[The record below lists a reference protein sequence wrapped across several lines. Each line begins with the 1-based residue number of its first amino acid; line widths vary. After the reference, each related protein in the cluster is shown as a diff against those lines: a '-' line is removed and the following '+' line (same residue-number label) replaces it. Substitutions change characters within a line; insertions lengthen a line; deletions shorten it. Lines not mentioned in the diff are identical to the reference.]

1 MPQVPYPYAIAL
13 RKWVLQMEQDELKR
27 QEDKCTQENPP
38 TCTAGCPIHVD
49 ARKLMLDIQNKDLKS
64 ALATL
69 QKKQPFPGIIGRIC
83 DHPCENVCKR
93 QEVGTAIAISALER
107 FCVQH
112 QSAKMAKTI
121 IPQKSQTVAVVGSGL
136 RGLTAA
142 YDLAKKGYKVSLF
155 EKADRLG
162 GNLWDFPE
170 QQLPPE
176 VIAEE
181 LSVLN
186 RLNVQIEL
194 HAAITRQDLAK
205 LQEGFDVVYLG
216 LAEQSRD
223 IVELLGEE
231 CEIDPV
237 TCAAQIPGIFGGA
250 LVGNESPIKSVA
262 DGRRAA
268 VSIDRYLQGVS
279 LTASREG
286 EGTIETKLYVN
297 TKGIPP
303 LPAVK
308 ISDETRG
315 YNPEEAIQEAGRC
328 LNCQCLEC
336 VKACKYMEHY
346 GSYPKKYL
354 RQIYNNDTIV
364 MGMRH
369 GNKMINSCSLCGL
382 CAAICPQGLDLGETC
397 KATRESMVSKGK
409 MPPSAH
415 DFALRDMAFNNSEE
429 YAMSRHQPGHNSSK
443 YLFFPGCQLSGSSP
457 DHVEKVY
464 TFLTEKLSGGVA
476 LMLRCCGA
484 PADWAGDQTLFQDNL
499 AVLVREWE
507 SLGKPK
513 LIVACST
520 CHSMFRDRFPGL
532 VSLWELMADLDLPVQ
547 ALNSSG
553 CRVAVQDAC
562 TTRHEPVIHDA
573 VRHILSRLGYDVE
586 ELPYSKERT
595 KCCGFG
601 GLTSFANPEVAKKI
615 VEDRISES
623 TTDYVAYCAMCR
635 NNFAAKGKRTSH
647 LLDLI
652 FGSNLEEAAIRPS
665 VGFSYRHENR
675 AKLKR
680 SLLYSLWKE
689 TTQEKEGA
697 YRTIK
702 LLLNNRVL
710 EIMEDRHILI
720 EDVQQVIEFAE
731 RTGRKFINPD
741 NGHSLAHFCPVKVTY
756 WVEYQAQD
764 QGFEVLNVYSHRM
777 QIVEEGHE

>member
-1 MPQVPYPYAIAL
+1 
-13 RKWVLQMEQDELKR
+13 MEQDELKR
-27 QEDKCTQENPP
+27 LEAKCTQENPP
-38 TCTAGCPIHVD
+38 ACTAGCPIHVD
-49 ARKLMLDIQNKDLKS
+49 ARKLMLDIQNQDLKS

-83 DHPCENVCKR
+83 DHPCEDVCKR
-93 QEVGTAIAISALER
+93 QDVGTAIAISALER
-107 FCVQH
+107 FCVQN
-112 QSAKMAKTI
+112 QSAKIAKAGI
-121 IPQKSQTVAVVGSGL
+121 VPPKSQTVAVVGSGL

-162 GNLWDFPE
+162 GNLWNFPE
-170 QQLPPE
+170 HQLSPE
-176 VIAEE
+176 VIVEE

-186 RLNVQIEL
+186 RLNVKIHL
-194 HAAITRQDLAK
+194 NMAITRQTLAK
-205 LQEGFDVVYLG
+205 LQEEFNVVYLG
-216 LAEQSRD
+216 FAKQSQE
-223 IVELLGEE
+223 ISELLGEHN
-231 CEIDPV
+231 EIDPV
-237 TCAAQIPGIFGGA
+237 TCSTLSTGTFSGA
-250 LVGNESPIKSVA
+250 LLDNDSPINSVA
-262 DGRRAA
+262 DGRKAG

-286 EGTIETKLYVN
+286 EGPNETKLFVN
-297 TKGIPP
+297 IKGIPP
-303 LPAVK
+303 LPVVQM
-308 ISDETRG
+308 SDELEG
-315 YNPEEAIQEAGRC
+315 YTSEEAIQEAGRC

-336 VKACKYMEHY
+336 VKACKFMDNY
-346 GSYPKKYL
+346 GDYPKRYL

-382 CAAICPQGLDLGETC
+382 CAEVCPQGLHLGETC

-429 YAMSRHQPGHNSSK
+429 FALSRHQPGHNSSK
-443 YLFFPGCQLSGSSP
+443 YVFFPGCQLSGSSP
-457 DHVEKVY
+457 EHVEKVY
-464 TFLTEKLSGGVA
+464 TYLTEKLSGGVA

-484 PADWAGDQTLFQDNL
+484 PADWAGDQGLFQKNL
-499 AVLVREWE
+499 EVLVTEWE

-520 CHSMFRDRFPGL
+520 CHSMFREKFPEL

-547 ALNSSG
+547 SSSVSG
-553 CRVAVQDAC
+553 VKLAVQDAC

-573 VRHILSRLGYDVE
+573 VRHILTRLGYDLE

-601 GLTSFANPEVAKKI
+601 GLTSFANPELAKKI
-615 VEDRISES
+615 VEDRITES

-635 NNFAAKGKRTSH
+635 DSFASKGKRTFH

-652 FGSNLEEAAIRPS
+652 FRTNLEEAAIRPS

-680 SLLYSLWKE
+680 RLLHSLWKE
-689 TTQEKEGA
+689 APQKKEGA
-697 YRTIK
+697 YRTIN
-702 LLLNNRVL
+702 LQLNERVL
-710 EIMEDRHILI
+710 EIMEERRILI
-720 EDVQQVIEFAE
+720 EDIQQVIERAE

-741 NGHSLAHFCPVKVTY
+741 NGHSLANFRPVKVTY
-756 WVEYQAQD
+756 WVEYQPQEQA
-764 QGFEVLNVYSHRM
+764 FVVLNVYSHRM
-777 QIVEEGHE
+777 EIVEEGHE